1 MSKAKANFLLSVAL
15 VVFVSLACGSLN
27 KNNNQGT
34 TSGNTNSTTSSWNTK
49 TENTPKKTAET
60 GDESASTSG
69 TERQKP
75 AAGKGNVQGKV
86 LYNDQPVEGIEV
98 RICENFSTIMGIK
111 CDGKTKTTK
120 TDKDGIFVL
129 PDLDPQVYGGL
140 TAKVFKS
147 AYYVYPQ
154 EGIMTP
160 QKFAVAADQTIFAR
174 DINLFK
180 DDIKITNPKAG
191 AKVDAKSLELKWDAY
206 PDAAYYKISLFSD
219 AGGMPPISGER
230 VDDPVYAVT
239 EPLTNGKY
247 RLKVEAYNGSNHK
260 LAESS
265 SDIKFTVTGGAEP
278 TPKP

>member
-1 MSKAKANFLLSVAL
+1 MKKAKINFLLAVAAL
-15 VVFVSLACGSLN
+15 VFVSLACGSLG
-27 KNNNQGT
+27 KNENQGT
-34 TSGNTNSTTSSWNTK
+34 TVGNTNTTISTTNTK
-49 TENTPKKTAET
+49 TRTTQNTTDT

-69 TERQKP
+69 AERQKP

-120 TDKDGIFVL
+120 TGADGVFVL
-129 PDLDPQVYGGL
+129 ADLDPQIYGGL

-154 EGIMTP
+154 EGIMTA
-160 QKFAVAADQTIFAR
+160 QKFAVAADKTIFAR

-191 AKVDAKSLELKWDAY
+191 AKVDAKSVELKWDAY
-206 PDAAYYKISLFSD
+206 PDAAYYKVSLFNE
-219 AGGMPPISGER
+219 GGGLPPLSGER

-247 RLKVEAYNGSNHK
+247 RVKVEAYNGNNRK
-260 LAESS
+260 LAENS
-265 SDIKFTVTGGAEP
+265 SDIKFTVTGGEEP
-278 TPKP
+278 APKQ